1 MFMEYSSA
9 MTYDRTGKPEAWAP
23 DIGRKEQVRAD
34 LSGVAV
40 DAASS
45 GSTYD
50 AFILCH
56 YKEERLKSLGVLQ

>member
-1 MFMEYSSA
+1 MFMEYCSL
-9 MTYDRTGKPEAWAP
+9 MTYDRTGKPAAWVP

-34 LSGVAV
+34 LSGVVADV
-40 DAASS
+40 ASS
-45 GSTYD
+45 ESAYD